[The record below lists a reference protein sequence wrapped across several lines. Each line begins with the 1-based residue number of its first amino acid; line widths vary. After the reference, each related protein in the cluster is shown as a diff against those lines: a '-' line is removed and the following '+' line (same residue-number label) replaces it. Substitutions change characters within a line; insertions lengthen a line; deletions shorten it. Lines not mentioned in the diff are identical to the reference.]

1 MKLGDYYYCLLLLSP
16 SFYYHYALH
25 VIPIALIIIMIPY
38 IVYYDHYV
46 CITYYCHCYYHV
58 ISYQGK
64 YHHHFEH
71 SPNSY
76 YCVL

>member
-1 MKLGDYYYCLLLLSP
+1 
-16 SFYYHYALH
+16 
-25 VIPIALIIIMIPY
+25 MIPY